1 MLLKNK
7 IVKTFIKLALS
18 GLAVFLVFRKIDA
31 QELWQ
36 IVKSADWFCLLLAV
50 AFFVLSKIA
59 TSLRL
64 NIYFRNIGLYISEKE
79 NLFLYMKGMYYNLF
93 LPGGIGGDGYKVY
106 LLNKRYKVSVKKLL
120 QSVLLDRLGGLVS
133 IVFLLLLF
141 FLFIDV
147 EEEILQGFAWDY
159 VSVALAILVFPAF
172 YLIYLLFFKSFL
184 DSFIGSNL
192 YSLAGQLLQIVSAYF
207 ILIAIGVDVN
217 ILEYQFVFLFSS
229 IAAVLPLTIG
239 GVGVR
244 ELVFIFSHEFIGID
258 KNTAVAFSLIF
269 FLISALVSFTG
280 FFVKVANKLDRP
292 EKA

>member
-36 IVKSADWFCLLLAV
+36 IVKSADWFCLFLAV

-217 ILEYQFVFLFSS
+217 ILEYQFVFLLSS

-258 KNTAVAFSLIF
+258 KNTAVAF
-269 FLISALVSFTG
+269 
-280 FFVKVANKLDRP
+280 
-292 EKA
+292 

>member
-1 MLLKNK
+1 VLLKNK
-7 IVKTFIKLALS
+7 IVKTFVKLALS

-36 IVKSADWFCLLLAV
+36 IIRSADWLWLFLAI
-50 AFFVLSKIA
+50 AFFILSKVA

-64 NIYFRNIGLYISEKE
+64 NLYFRNIGLSISEKE
-79 NLFLYMKGMYYNLF
+79 NLILYMKGMYYNLF

-133 IVFLLLLF
+133 IVFLLLLL

-217 ILEYQFVFLFSS
+217 ILEYQFVFLLSS

-244 ELVFIFSHEFIGID
+244 ELVFIFSHDFIGID

-280 FFVKVANKLDRP
+280 VFVKASSKEVY
-292 EKA
+292 

>member
-217 ILEYQFVFLFSS
+217 ILEYQFVFLLSS